1 MNKIPYVTIIGRT
14 NVGKSTLFNRL
25 IKENKAIVDDRPGVT
40 RDRLYGHVIWDE
52 VQFGL
57 IDTAGLTLEEEDDFA
72 ENLYKNV
79 EIGIEEGDLILFVLD
94 GKKGLAQYDYRIAE
108 KLRKRDKPVI
118 VVKNKSEKKK
128 DAENYYD
135 LYELGFEHIAP
146 VSAKYNHGIYDL
158 LDLIIKNLPFS
169 VGKSDKKEEDTIKLA
184 ITGKPNV
191 GKSTLLN
198 SFLNRYRS
206 VVDDKWGTTRD
217 TIDEE
222 FQRNNQKYI
231 LIDTAGIRRKNKI
244 KGKLERYMVMR
255 ALKAIDRADVIIHL
269 IDGVDGFTTQDDKI
283 LGYAHERGTGIII
296 AVNKWDIVE
305 KDEKTYME
313 YVREIRTRAK
323 FLEYAS
329 IYFISAKNKRNLFK
343 LIDIAEEIYEV
354 NTYEINNKEF
364 YEFIK
369 MITNEKTHPIKKNK
383 VIKFKFAKQVDI
395 RPPTFV
401 IFSNYPDLI
410 HFAYKRYIKNSI
422 RREYGFWGSA
432 IKLIFKKS

>member
-1 MNKIPYVTIIGRT
+1 
-14 NVGKSTLFNRL
+14 
-25 IKENKAIVDDRPGVT
+25 
-40 RDRLYGHVIWDE
+40 
-52 VQFGL
+52 
-57 IDTAGLTLEEEDDFA
+57 
-72 ENLYKNV
+72 
-79 EIGIEEGDLILFVLD
+79 
-94 GKKGLAQYDYRIAE
+94 
-108 KLRKRDKPVI
+108 
-118 VVKNKSEKKK
+118 
-128 DAENYYD
+128 
-135 LYELGFEHIAP
+135 
-146 VSAKYNHGIYDL
+146 
-158 LDLIIKNLPFS
+158 
-169 VGKSDKKEEDTIKLA
+169 
-184 ITGKPNV
+184 
-191 GKSTLLN
+191 
-198 SFLNRYRS
+198 
-206 VVDDKWGTTRD
+206 
-217 TIDEE
+217 
-222 FQRNNQKYI
+222 
-231 LIDTAGIRRKNKI
+231 
-244 KGKLERYMVMR
+244 MR